1 MSDYIEIGNDRA
13 VRLDE
18 YQNTFSISMHR
29 QYLSKWYWQGCK
41 VIIGKD
47 QVADKTSPMK
57 ATLGNRQ
64 TAIYVLECFLKE
76 LRHGSQEDPQGPPA
90 AARQQSAPPIGE
102 DDGIPF

>member
-18 YQNTFSISMHR
+18 YQGAFSISMHR
-29 QYLSKWYWQGCK
+29 KYQDKWYWQGCK

-47 QVADKTSPMK
+47 QIADKTSPMK

-64 TAIYVLECFLKE
+64 IAIYALEVFLKE
-76 LRHGSQEDPQGPPA
+76 LKYGSQEDPQGPPPA
-90 AARQQSAPPIGE
+90 SKVQAPPPE
-102 DDGIPF
+102 QDDIPF

>member
-29 QYLSKWYWQGCK
+29 NYLGKFYWQGCK

-47 QVADKTSPMK
+47 QIAEKTSPMK

-64 TAIYVLECFLKE
+64 MAIHVLSMFLKE
-76 LRHGSQEDPQGPPA
+76 LMHGSQEDPQGPP
-90 AARQQSAPPIGE
+90 RETSKPIPPLIDEE
-102 DDGIPF
+102 DVPF